1 MNRLHL
7 IIAATFLLACAT
19 SATAQHAPGPAR
31 PATSAAPEAR
41 QFDFLIGQW
50 ELEATPKMSGLAAMI
65 HGAPKLVGTWKAWR
79 AFDGF
84 GIDDELRIVDA
95 SGNPMSLSH
104 AMRVY
109 SAGESRWIAT
119 TMDVYRGRAAISNGA
134 MQGSEV
140 VMNGTGTDAEGKP
153 TLTRAR
159 YTDITPDGF
168 RVQQDRSADNG
179 QTWDEAVLVI
189 VAKRVSATAPR

>member
-1 MNRLHL
+1 MKRLHL
-7 IIAATFLLACAT
+7 ILATTFLFACANGA
-19 SATAQHAPGPAR
+19 SAQHAPGPAR
-31 PATSAAPEAR
+31 PATSAAAEAH
-41 QFDFLIGQW
+41 QFDFMIGQW
-50 ELEATPKMSGLAAMI
+50 EVEATPKSSSLAAMI
-65 HGAPKLVGTWKAWR
+65 HGVPKLVGTWKAWR

-109 SAGESRWIAT
+109 SAGESRWTAT

-134 MQGSEV
+134 MQGSEI
-140 VMNGTGTDAEGKP
+140 VMHGTGTDAEGKP
-153 TLTRAR
+153 TLTRAH